1 MKLSIGIDVSKKTL
15 DVVFFNGESFIP
27 YNFLNNQDGIQRLI
41 QEILKYREYEVI
53 ITMEATGVYHLNL
66 ANQLYAQGYT
76 VSVMNPLVIKRFSE
90 MKMVRAKTDS
100 VDARVIAQFGFEQ
113 NPYIYTPKPDNC
125 QGIVYYLKAIE
136 DLLHLKTQ
144 NSNRIEALSC
154 CNDAPRGIVES
165 LRKVNECITM
175 EIKEA
180 EKAIK
185 NIIKQ
190 HNQEQYQRLKKIPGI
205 GDRTSSAII
214 GYFNEFECFETAKQV
229 VSFIGVNPSPRI
241 SGTSVRGRGAIS
253 RKGNK
258 YLRKL
263 FYMAALSASRH
274 NHSCEQL
281 YNRMLLKGKDKK
293 LALTAVANK
302 LIRQV
307 FAIVKYKREYIYQ
320 Y

>member
-15 DVVFFNGESFIP
+15 DVVFFNGESYIP
-27 YNFLNNQDGIQRLI
+27 YHCANSQDGIRLLI
-41 QEILKYREYEVI
+41 REIEKYEGHDII
-53 ITMEATGVYHLNL
+53 ITMEATGMYHVNV
-66 ANQLYAQGYT
+66 ANQLHSQGYT
-76 VSVMNPLVIKRFSE
+76 VSVVNPLVIKRFGE

-113 NPYIYTPKPDNC
+113 DPCLYRPKPDNC

-154 CNDAPRGIVES
+154 CTDAPKGIVES
-165 LRKVNECITM
+165 LRKVNECIIM
-175 EIKEA
+175 EIEEA

-190 HNQEQYQRLKKIPGI
+190 NSQEQYQRLKKIPGI

-258 YLRKL
+258 YLRQL

-281 YNRMLLKGKDKK
+281 YKRMLLKGKDKK